1 MHSFESAIGYSW
13 FILTGAVATV
23 ELTLLSCLVALI
35 LAVLAGIAL
44 TADNIFVRA
53 VTRTYVEIFRGTSVF
68 VQLFAAYF
76 VLPFVG
82 VSLSPLQS
90 GVLALG
96 LNGGAYGAEIVRAAL
111 NAVGRDQREATVALN
126 LTRWQALWWV
136 ILPQAVVFMLPS
148 FGNLAIELMKG
159 TAVASLITV
168 SELTFQAQVVRGQTG
183 DTAMPFLLILVTYL
197 LIASVLVSFVRW
209 LERRFGR
216 GITTVGT

>member
-1 MHSFESAIGYSW
+1 MHSVESAIGYSW

-23 ELTLLSCLVALI
+23 ELTLLSCLLALI
-35 LAVLAGIAL
+35 LAMLSGIAL
-44 TADNIFVRA
+44 TADRIAVRA
-53 VTRTYVEIFRGTSVF
+53 VTRVYVEIFRGTSVF

-96 LNGGAYGAEIVRAAL
+96 LNGGAYGAEVVRAAL
-111 NAVGRDQREATVALN
+111 NAVGRDQREATIALN

-183 DTAMPFLLILVTYL
+183 DTAMPFLLILVIYL
-197 LIASVLVSFVRW
+197 LIASALISFVRW

-216 GITTVGT
+216 GITSAST